1 MIGYRFKVLVNAVI
15 ASQGS
20 MTLGYSRAKRRMVV
34 KHDNSFKLLTYRA
47 AIQKAFLKY
56 APPRPLDKPFRL
68 FITVYFPRPL
78 SHYRKG
84 RYSHLLRPDA
94 PPAPTTEL
102 DIDKIKR
109 AIFDAGSK
117 IIWIDDSRI
126 VDSRIRKRYVDNWS
140 TPQTLIY
147 CRIVTR

>member
-1 MIGYRFKVLVNAVI
+1 MRFKVLVNAVI

-34 KHDNSFKLLTYRA
+34 KHDNPRKLLEYRG
-47 AIQKAFLKY
+47 AIQKAYLKF
-56 APPRPLDKPFRL
+56 APPRPMDAPFRL
-68 FITVYFPRPL
+68 FITVYFPRPK

-84 RYSHLLRPDA
+84 RFSHLLKPDA
-94 PPAPTTEL
+94 PPYPTTEL
-102 DIDKIKR
+102 DVDKTKR

-126 VDSRIRKRYVDNWS
+126 VDSRIRKLYVDNWS

-147 CRIVTR
+147 CRKLTR